1 MSDRRCVTGFHVGVL
16 LLAVLLLVRSVAAAT
31 TPEAAAGT
39 ASAATGA
46 EPQAAE
52 DQGGEDAAEEPSV
65 WQQGPAHIELGH
77 DVVLDLPQQ
86 HAFLPKEYAAKALVE
101 MGNLY
106 VDDVLGLVAA
116 ADHGADWFVVI
127 HYDGEGHVKDD
138 EAIDADDL
146 LSSLRE
152 GNEEV
157 NGERKERGLKPLTLE
172 GWSEA
177 PHYDKQQHR
186 LVWALVVSDADGKSV
201 NYNTRLLGRH
211 GYTSLNLVTDP
222 EKLGQYKAEATALL
236 ASTRFAAG
244 ARYED
249 FQPEKDKVAEY
260 GLAGLVAAGA
270 GVGAAKLVKVGLLA
284 KFWKLILVAIVAGK
298 KFLVVGLIALGALVK
313 KLLSGRKSETAG

>member
-1 MSDRRCVTGFHVGVL
+1 L
-16 LLAVLLLVRSVAAAT
+16 LLLVRSAMAAT
-31 TPEAAAGT
+31 TPEAPT
-39 ASAATGA
+39 ATAN
-46 EPQAAE
+46 
-52 DQGGEDAAEEPSV
+52 PSV
-65 WQQGPAHIELGH
+65 EAHGAGEQGAGEQGAGEQDDEDTAEAPSAWQQGPARVDLGH
-77 DVVLDLPQQ
+77 DVLLDLPRQ

-101 MGNLY
+101 MGNPY
-106 VDDVLGLVAA
+106 VDNVLGLVAA

-127 HYDGEGHVKDD
+127 QYDGDGHVKDD
-138 EAIDADDL
+138 ETIDAEEL

-152 GNEEV
+152 GNAEV
-157 NGERKERGLKPLTLE
+157 NKERGERGFKPLTLE

-222 EKLGQYKAEATALL
+222 EKLGQYKAQAIELL
-236 ASTRFAAG
+236 AATHYDTG

-249 FQPEKDKVAEY
+249 FQPEHDKVAEY

-270 GVGAAKLVKVGLLA
+270 GVGAAKLVKIGLLA
-284 KFWKLILVAIVAGK
+284 KFWKLIMVALVAGK
-298 KFLVVGLIALGALVK
+298 KLIVVGLLAVAAFVK
-313 KLLSGRKSETAG
+313 KLLGGRKSEPAS